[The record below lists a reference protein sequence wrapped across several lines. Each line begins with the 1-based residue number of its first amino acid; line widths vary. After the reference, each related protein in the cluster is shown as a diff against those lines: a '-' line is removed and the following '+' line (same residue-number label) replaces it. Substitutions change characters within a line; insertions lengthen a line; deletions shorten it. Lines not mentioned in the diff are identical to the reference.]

1 MSGGESAV
9 GNLARLQARAVGERE
24 LATFFTEART
34 ARAFLPEPVPREL
47 LERIVRLAGL
57 GPTSNNAQPMRLVFV
72 ESPQARERLAPLL
85 SRGNVAKVA
94 EAPIVAIVAADQ
106 RYHEHLER
114 LSGPLTPE
122 KRASFAD
129 PERAPQLREF
139 AFTNATLQGAYLML
153 AARAVGLDVAPIGGF
168 DRPGIDAAF
177 FPGGRFA
184 AIWLVLLGYADES
197 RQRERQPRLP
207 FEEVTSFV

>member
-1 MSGGESAV
+1 MGVRVFNIDEAKANLSKLVDAAIAGEEIII
-9 GNLARLQARAVGERE
+9 ARNGR
-24 LATFFTEART
+24 
-34 ARAFLPEPVPREL
+34 
-47 LERIVRLAGL
+47 
-57 GPTSNNAQPMRLVFV
+57 RLVKMLRYDEPS
-72 ESPQARERLAPLL
+72 ESSMRNGFASDPTLRLAPLL

-94 EAPIVAIVAADQ
+94 QAPVLAIVAADL
-106 RYHEHLER
+106 RYDEHLER

-168 DRPGIDAAF
+168 DRPGVDAAF
-177 FPGGRFA
+177 FPTGRFA

-207 FEEVTSFV
+207 FEEVASFV